1 MKIKCIAIDD
11 EPLALEQIGS
21 YVQKTPF
28 LELIATCK
36 NAYEVLEVLKEK
48 EVNLMFIDIDMPDIS
63 GLDLVKSLVK
73 KPQIIFTTAYSEY
86 AFEGFQVDAIDYL
99 LKPINYAAFLKA
111 ANKSKIWFEA
121 NSPEKAEQ
129 QPKSDRKEIFV
140 KSNYKVVRI
149 LLADISY
156 IESANEY
163 IKIFL
168 ENQEVITTFMR
179 LKNIEELLPAGDFM
193 RVHKSFIINLNKILA
208 VDRNRIFIDK
218 KKHIPV
224 GEQYKEIFNKY
235 MDDTFLNE
243 K

>member
-36 NAYEVLEVLKEK
+36 NAYEALDILKEK
-48 EVNLMFIDIDMPDIS
+48 EVDLMFIDIDMPDIS

-168 ENQEVITTFMR
+168 DNQEVITTFMR

>member
-36 NAYEVLEVLKEK
+36 NAYEALDVLKEK
-48 EVNLMFIDIDMPDIS
+48 EVDLMFIDIDMPDIN

-168 ENQEVITTFMR
+168 DNQEVITTFMR

>member
-36 NAYEVLEVLKEK
+36 NAYEALEVLKEK
-48 EVNLMFIDIDMPDIS
+48 EVDLMFIDIDMPDIN

-168 ENQEVITTFMR
+168 DNQEVITTFMR

>member
-36 NAYEVLEVLKEK
+36 NAYEALEVLKEK
-48 EVNLMFIDIDMPDIS
+48 EVDLMFIDIDMPDIN

-163 IKIFL
+163 IKIIL
-168 ENQEVITTFMR
+168 DNQEVITTFMR
-179 LKNIEELLPAGDFM
+179 LKNIEELLPDSDFM

-235 MDDTFLNE
+235 MDDIFMNT

>member
-36 NAYEVLEVLKEK
+36 NAYEALEVLKEK
-48 EVNLMFIDIDMPDIS
+48 EVDLMFIDIDMPDIN

-140 KSNYKVVRI
+140 KSNYKVIRI

-168 ENQEVITTFMR
+168 DNQEVITTFMR

>member
-36 NAYEVLEVLKEK
+36 NAYEALDVLKEK
-48 EVNLMFIDIDMPDIS
+48 EVDLMFIDIDMPDIN

-140 KSNYKVVRI
+140 KSNYKVIRI

-168 ENQEVITTFMR
+168 DNQEVITTFMR

-224 GEQYKEIFNKY
+224 GVQYKEIFNKY

>member
-36 NAYEVLEVLKEK
+36 NAYEALDVLKEK
-48 EVNLMFIDIDMPDIS
+48 EVDLMFIDIDMPDIS

-168 ENQEVITTFMR
+168 DNQEVITTFMR

>member
-36 NAYEVLEVLKEK
+36 NAYEALEVLKEK
-48 EVNLMFIDIDMPDIS
+48 EVDLMFIDIDMPDIS

-121 NSPEKAEQ
+121 NSPEKAEEQ
-129 QPKSDRKEIFV
+129 SKSDRKEIFV

-168 ENQEVITTFMR
+168 DNQEVITTFMR

>member
-36 NAYEVLEVLKEK
+36 NAYEALDVLKEK
-48 EVNLMFIDIDMPDIS
+48 EVDLMFIDIDMPDIS

-168 ENQEVITTFMR
+168 DNQEVITTFMR

-235 MDDTFLNE
+235 MDDIFLNT

>member
-36 NAYEVLEVLKEK
+36 NAYEALEVLKEK
-48 EVNLMFIDIDMPDIS
+48 EVDLMFIDIDMPDIS

-168 ENQEVITTFMR
+168 DNQEVITTFMR

-193 RVHKSFIINLNKILA
+193 REHKSFIINLNKILA
-208 VDRNRIFIDK
+208 VDRNRIINKK

>member
-36 NAYEVLEVLKEK
+36 NAYEALEVLKEK
-48 EVNLMFIDIDMPDIS
+48 EVDLMFIDIDMPDIS

-168 ENQEVITTFMR
+168 DNQEVITTFMR

-193 RVHKSFIINLNKILA
+193 REHKSFIINLNKILA

>member
-36 NAYEVLEVLKEK
+36 NAYEALDVLKEK
-48 EVNLMFIDIDMPDIS
+48 EVDLMFIDIDMPDIS

-168 ENQEVITTFMR
+168 DNQEVITTFMR

-224 GEQYKEIFNKY
+224 GVQYKEIFNKY

>member
-36 NAYEVLEVLKEK
+36 NAYEALDVLKEK

-140 KSNYKVVRI
+140 KSNYKVIRI

-168 ENQEVITTFMR
+168 DNQEVITTFMR

-224 GEQYKEIFNKY
+224 GVQYKEIFNKY

>member
-36 NAYEVLEVLKEK
+36 NAYEALDILKEK
-48 EVNLMFIDIDMPDIS
+48 EVDLMFIDIDMPDIS

-168 ENQEVITTFMR
+168 DNQEVITTFMR

-235 MDDTFLNE
+235 MDDIFLNT

>member
-36 NAYEVLEVLKEK
+36 NAYEALEVLKEK
-48 EVNLMFIDIDMPDIS
+48 EVDLMFIDIDMPDIS

-218 KKHIPV
+218 KKHVPV

-235 MDDTFLNE
+235 MDDTFLNA